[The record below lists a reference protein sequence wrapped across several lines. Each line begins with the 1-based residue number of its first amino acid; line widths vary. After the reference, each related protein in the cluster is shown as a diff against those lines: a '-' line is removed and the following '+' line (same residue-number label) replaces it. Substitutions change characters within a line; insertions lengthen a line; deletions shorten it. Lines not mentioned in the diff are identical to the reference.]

1 MSSSRHLAAVFTAAG
16 SPLEIQ
22 DRPTLTPGPND
33 LISEVKSIALNPV
46 DHMQRETGFHVSLNP
61 AVLGS
66 DIAGIVVASGMSLN
80 VGARVAAFAA
90 AFWIEGIPDY
100 GGMQQRYCLRDAR
113 RCSSRQHQLQRS
125 RIAPHVCVHS
135 VGTPLFTP
143 ADKQGMLVWGGASS
157 IGSAAVQSA
166 KAMGYSVHATASAK
180 HHGYL
185 ESLGATRVFD
195 CKAAGVEQQI

>member
-135 VGTPLFTP
+135 VGGIVYHRCPRN
-143 ADKQGMLVWGGASS
+143 S
-157 IGSAAVQSA
+157 II
-166 KAMGYSVHATASAK
+166 HA
-180 HHGYL
+180 
-185 ESLGATRVFD
+185 RR
-195 CKAAGVEQQI
+195 

>member
-80 VGARVAAFAA
+80 FTIGV
-90 AFWIEGIPDY
+90 
-100 GGMQQRYCLRDAR
+100 Q
-113 RCSSRQHQLQRS
+113 
-125 RIAPHVCVHS
+125 
-135 VGTPLFTP
+135 GTPLFTP

>member
-135 VGTPLFTP
+135 
-143 ADKQGMLVWGGASS
+143 GMLVWGGASS